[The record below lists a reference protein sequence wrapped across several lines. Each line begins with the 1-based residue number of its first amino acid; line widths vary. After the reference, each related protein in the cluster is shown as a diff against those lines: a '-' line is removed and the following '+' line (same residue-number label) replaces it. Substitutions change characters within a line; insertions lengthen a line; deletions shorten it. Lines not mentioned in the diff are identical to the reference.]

1 MKINDKSFCALF
13 GAAVAEHD
21 RDRFIAEWSSSSIF
35 SDEENTCEAEELA
48 STLENIFEIAHMSM
62 RALRKK
68 LGLTQAEFACRFCL
82 PKRTIEGWESNRSAR
97 QYIVLA
103 FAQVSGLLNVER
115 ER

>member
-1 MKINDKSFCALF
+1 MKVNDRNFCTLF

-21 RDRFIAEWSSSSIF
+21 CDRFVAEWSSSSIF
-35 SDEENTCEAEELA
+35 SDDENTCEAEELA
-48 STLENIFEIAHMSM
+48 FVLENIFEVAHMSM
-62 RALRKK
+62 RDLRKK

-97 QYIVLA
+97 QYLVLA

>member
-1 MKINDKSFCALF
+1 MKINDKSFYTLF

-21 RDRFIAEWSSSSIF
+21 RDRFIAEWSASSIF
-35 SDEENTCEAEELA
+35 SDEEKTYDADEIIAA
-48 STLENIFEIAHMSM
+48 LENIFEVAHMSM
-62 RALRKK
+62 GDLRKN

-82 PKRTIEGWESNRSAR
+82 PKRTVESWESNRTAR
-97 QYIVLA
+97 QYLVLA